1 MKAKALC
8 NVVYGADLY
17 VRGDVFEV
25 SPEDAPG
32 LLGAVTIIEDPA
44 EETPVK
50 EPEVEEAKAEEPKAE
65 APKTR
70 RTRKTTRKT

>member
-8 NVVYGADLY
+8 NVLYGADLHVY
-17 VRGDVFEV
+17 GDVFEIKA
-25 SPEDAPG
+25 EDAPG

-44 EETPVK
+44 EEKTEVK
-50 EPEVEEAKAEEPKAE
+50 EPEANAEEPKTE
-65 APKTR
+65 AKPR